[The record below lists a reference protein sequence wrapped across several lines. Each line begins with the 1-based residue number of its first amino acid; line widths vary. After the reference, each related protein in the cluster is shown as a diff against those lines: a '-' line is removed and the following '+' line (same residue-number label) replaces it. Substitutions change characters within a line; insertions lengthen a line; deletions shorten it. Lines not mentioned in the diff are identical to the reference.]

1 MGSSENSAT
10 EATARRIPTAG
21 SSQQGMDP
29 STCNA
34 RLFAPWK
41 GSVTSRTQWMTRAE
55 ASITRRAHSSAAMLG
70 LTLMYAHAQQFGR
83 ACNFASIWELGC
95 CCSDAACCSAALVR
109 DATCCR
115 HDIYRVSVPS
125 HPLLPG
131 RGGRPREVGEVPEKE
146 SGSFSGVDPS
156 SLRLSADHPPCVAI
170 IRTNITHSTYI
181 YI

>member
-109 DATCCR
+109 DGAAVATIYVCR
-115 HDIYRVSVPS
+115 CRVWGVGGCRSEAQHLSFLPSRRPLSRTPTAKSVS
-125 HPLLPG
+125 SVG
-131 RGGRPREVGEVPEKE
+131 RWCRGA
-146 SGSFSGVDPS
+146 
-156 SLRLSADHPPCVAI
+156 LTI
-170 IRTNITHSTYI
+170 
-181 YI
+181 

>member
-109 DATCCR
+109 DGAAVAT
-115 HDIYRVSVPS
+115 IYMSRS
-125 HPLLPG
+125 HGPFTPPAAVWAG
-131 RGGRPREVGEVPEKE
+131 APRRVGEVPDDCLTV
-146 SGSFSGVDPS
+146 GS
-156 SLRLSADHPPCVAI
+156 RLS
-170 IRTNITHSTYI
+170 RTLPASQSSGRT
-181 YI
+181 